1 MKILR
6 EHIKKE
12 IKKLSEELGMRKY
25 PLPTEIRMS
34 LERDLKLRPL
44 IRYVANVKA
53 ANTIPPSY
61 KIFLHNGQG
70 FDLYIEETSIVA
82 KIGSKSYWLANIGEN
97 AEAVKELNRLLT
109 QPIPSSGE
117 EDSGE
122 QAGDTG
128 GDTGGTTG
136 GATGGGADVEMEP
149 EEEPAEEP
157 AEDEAT

>member
-1 MKILR
+1 MKQLR
-6 EHIKKE
+6 EHIRKE
-12 IKKLSEELGMRKY
+12 IKKLAEELGMRKY
-25 PLPTEIRMS
+25 PLPTEIKTT

-61 KIFLHNGQG
+61 RIFLHNGQD

-82 KIGSKSYWLANIGEN
+82 QIGSKKYWLMNGDER
-97 AEAVKELNRLLT
+97 AEAIKELNRLLT

-117 EDSGE
+117 EDTGD

-128 GDTGGTTG
+128 GDTGGG
-136 GATGGGADVEMEP
+136 DTGGGADTEMEP
-149 EEEPAEEP
+149 EEPAEEEP
-157 AEDEAT
+157 V